1 MSLLHDV
8 ATRALQLL
16 DPETAHNLTIRALA
30 AGLGPR
36 DLGLNDPALAVH
48 LAGMDLPNCIGLAAG
63 FDKNAQAPGAM
74 LAAGF
79 GVVECG
85 TVTPLPQTGNSR
97 PRLFRLPEDQAV
109 INRFGFNS
117 EGLETFATNLTRR
130 PRQGYVG
137 ANIGANKESTDRIG
151 DYIASVTR
159 LWGLCD
165 YFTVNVSSPNTPGLR
180 NLQSRA
186 ALEELAGRLAETR
199 KALHA
204 GRHYPMFLKVAPDLT
219 DRDVID
225 IVESVRTH
233 GLNGIIVS
241 NTTITRPEDLK
252 SGAATQTGGLSGA
265 PLMSLSTQVLKRFH
279 EANGQAE
286 LALIG
291 AGGVASGSDAYA
303 KIRAG
308 ACVVQLYTALVYQ
321 GPGLVR
327 RVKRDLAARL
337 RADGFS
343 SVAEARGTL

>member
-1 MSLLHDV
+1 MSLLHD
-8 ATRALQLL
+8 AAARALHLL
-16 DPETAHNLTIRALA
+16 DPETAHHLTVRALA

-36 DLGLNDPALAVH
+36 DTALNDPALAVNM
-48 LAGMDLPNCIGLAAG
+48 AGMDLPNCIGLAAG
-63 FDKNAQAPGAM
+63 FDKNAEAPGAM

-85 TVTPLPQTGNSR
+85 TVTPLPQAGNPR
-97 PRLFRLPEDQAV
+97 PRLFRLSEDQAV

-117 EGLETFATNLTRR
+117 EGVEAFATNLARR
-130 PRQGYVG
+130 PWQGYVG
-137 ANIGANKESTDRIG
+137 ANIGANKEATDRIG

-199 KALHA
+199 KTLYA

-225 IVESVRTH
+225 IVESVRAH

-241 NTTITRPEDLK
+241 NTTITRPIDLK
-252 SGAATQTGGLSGA
+252 SRAAGEAGGLSGA
-265 PLMSLSTQVLKRFH
+265 PLLSLSTQVLKRFH
-279 EANGQAE
+279 DANGAAE
-286 LALIG
+286 LALVG
-291 AGGVASGSDAYA
+291 AGGVASGADAYA

-321 GPGLVR
+321 GPGLIR
-327 RVKRDLAARL
+327 RLKRDLAAHL

-343 SVAEARGTL
+343 SVAEARWTL

>member
-8 ATRALQLL
+8 ATRALHLL
-16 DPETAHNLTIRALA
+16 EPETAHNLTVRALA

-36 DLGLNDPALAVH
+36 DTALNDPALAVS

-79 GVVECG
+79 GLVECG
-85 TVTPLPQTGNSR
+85 TVTPLPQPGNPR
-97 PRLFRLPEDQAV
+97 PRLFRLPEDRAV

-117 EGLETFATNLTRR
+117 GGLETFAANLARR
-130 PRQGYVG
+130 PWQGYVG
-137 ANIGANKESTDRIG
+137 ANIGANKETTDRIG
-151 DYIASVTR
+151 DYVASVTR

-225 IVESVRTH
+225 IVESVRAH

-241 NTTITRPEDLK
+241 NTTISRPDDLK
-252 SGAATQTGGLSGA
+252 STAATQTGGLSGA
-265 PLMSLSTQVLKRFH
+265 PLMSLSTEVLKRFH
-279 EANGQAE
+279 EANGAAE

-291 AGGVASGSDAYA
+291 AGGVASGADAYA

-308 ACVVQLYTALVYQ
+308 ACVVQLYTALVYE
-321 GPGLVR
+321 GPGLIR
-327 RVKRDLAARL
+327 RLKRDLAARL

>member
-1 MSLLHDV
+1 MSLLHDT
-8 ATRALQLL
+8 ATRARHLL
-16 DPETAHNLTIRALA
+16 DPETAHRLTVRALA

-36 DLGLNDPALAVH
+36 DGGLNDPALSVS

-63 FDKNAQAPGAM
+63 FDKNAEAPGAM

-79 GVVECG
+79 GLVECG
-85 TVTPLPQTGNSR
+85 TVTPLPQPGNPR
-97 PRLFRLPEDQAV
+97 PRLFRLPEDRAV

-117 EGLETFATNLTRR
+117 EGLEIFAANLARR
-130 PRQGYVG
+130 PWQGYVG

-186 ALEELAGRLAETR
+186 ALEDLAGRLAETR

-204 GRHYPMFLKVAPDLT
+204 GRQYPMFLKVAPDLS

-225 IVESVRTH
+225 IVESVRAH
-233 GLNGIIVS
+233 GLNGIVVS

-252 SGAATQTGGLSGA
+252 SSAAAQTGGLSGA

-279 EANGQAE
+279 DANGAAE

-291 AGGVASGSDAYA
+291 AGGVTSGADAYA

-308 ACVVQLYTALVYQ
+308 ACVVQLYTALVYE

-327 RVKRDLAARL
+327 RLKRDLAARL